1 MTYVTGEVH
10 TQAAWAEQ
18 ASAING
24 QLAGITGS
32 TENMLASLSAVNAGR
47 EHIRAAA
54 EWADQ
59 VRVVLGYGA
68 RLVAD
73 VNRRQDPYVGA
84 VQAAGGSAEVASP
97 AYYREM

>member
-1 MTYVTGEVH
+1 MTSVTGEVH
-10 TQAAWAEQ
+10 TQAAWADQ
-18 ASAING
+18 ASAISG

-59 VRVVLGYGA
+59 VRTVLAYGTS
-68 RLVAD
+68 LVTG
-73 VNRRQDPYVGA
+73 VNRRQDPYVGT